1 MDVLHRFYCILYW
14 TSYADHSAKTTTNV
28 FFSKYHIVLTPSEYK
43 QYVENSTATI
53 IIIFFDVMT
62 ILNGIYSTM
71 VNKMHIN
78 LQSCISRTLYSC
90 QPSAVPSTYSVHD

>member
-1 MDVLHRFYCILYW
+1 MSVLHRFYCTHYCTLY
-14 TSYADHSAKTTTNV
+14 DDDSAKTTTNV
-28 FFSKYHIVLTPSEYK
+28 LFYKYHIVLTPSEYK

-71 VNKMHIN
+71 DNKMHIN

-90 QPSAVPSTYSVHD
+90 QSCTVPNTRPVHD